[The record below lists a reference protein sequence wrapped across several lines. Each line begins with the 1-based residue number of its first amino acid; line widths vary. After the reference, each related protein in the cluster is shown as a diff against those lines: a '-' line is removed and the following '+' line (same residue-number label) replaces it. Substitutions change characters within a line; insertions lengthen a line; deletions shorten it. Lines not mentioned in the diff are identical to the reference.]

1 MQRREGRREA
11 GLRRQG
17 RAPAC
22 HGPAGRAGW
31 GVGGTWHSLG
41 KVGQVLGDFGDE
53 GECAG
58 GAVIGVL
65 LQQIE
70 E

>member
-17 RAPAC
+17 QAPAYR
-22 HGPAGRAGW
+22 GPGGGRW
-31 GVGGTWHSLG
+31 GGTWHSLG

-58 GAVIGVL
+58 GAVVGVL